1 MHPNSNTLGEKID
14 NLIYKICEIIE
25 KLRDVLSSEKNM
37 QRVYDKEIAS
47 ALDLT
52 SVNFATMKKRNSVP
66 FSNIL
71 DFCALKKISIN
82 WLLYGQDPS
91 SLIDSTDKYWI
102 KYFPTINVSA
112 GGGAF
117 DSEQDFEKL
126 DLPDFFVNIVG
137 GKDNIKNIEAINVT
151 GDSMEPTLNNGNI
164 IFIDK
169 TKQDI
174 AKDGIYA
181 FVNENGLFVKRIQ
194 RRVDGAIDIISDN
207 KEYPI
212 QIAKKQEID
221 VLGKVVSSIGRV
233 F

>member
-1 MHPNSNTLGEKID
+1 MFNIN
-14 NLIYKICEIIE
+14 EIIE
-25 KLRDVLSSEKNM
+25 KLRDVLSSEKKDGK
-37 QRVYDKEIAS
+37 VFDKEIAT

-82 WLLYGQDPS
+82 WMLYGQDPS
-91 SLIDSTDKYWI
+91 SLIDTTDKYWI
-102 KYFPTINVSA
+102 KYFPTVNVSA
-112 GGGAF
+112 GGGAY
-117 DSEQDFEKL
+117 DDEDDYEKL

-137 GKDNIKNIEAINVT
+137 GKENVKNIEAINVT

-169 TKQDI
+169 TKNNVS
-174 AKDGIYA
+174 KDGIYA
-181 FVNENGLFVKRIQ
+181 FINENGLFVKRIQ
-194 RRVDGAIDIISDN
+194 RRVDGGLDVISDN

-212 QIAKKQEID
+212 QVVNKDGIN
-221 VLGKVVSSIGRV
+221 VLGKVVSSIGKV

>member
-1 MHPNSNTLGEKID
+1 MLCIN
-14 NLIYKICEIIE
+14 EIIE
-25 KLRDVLSSEKNM
+25 KLRDVLSSEKENGKIF
-37 QRVYDKEIAS
+37 DKEIAS
-47 ALDLT
+47 VLDIT
-52 SVNFATMKKRNSVP
+52 SVNFATMKKRNSIP

-82 WLLYGQDPS
+82 WMLYGQDPS

-102 KYFPTINVSA
+102 KYFPTISVSA
-112 GGGAF
+112 GGGAY
-117 DSEQDFEKL
+117 DANEDYEKL

-169 TKQDI
+169 TKQDVS
-174 AKDGIYA
+174 KDGIYA
-181 FVNENGLFVKRIQ
+181 FVNENGLFVKRMQKRI
-194 RRVDGAIDIISDN
+194 DGSLDIISDN
-207 KEYPI
+207 KEYPM
-212 QIAKKQEID
+212 QIAKKDEID
-221 VLGKVVSSIGRV
+221 ILGKVVSSIGKV

>member
-1 MHPNSNTLGEKID
+1 MFNIN
-14 NLIYKICEIIE
+14 EIIE
-25 KLRDVLSSEKNM
+25 KLRDVLSSEKKDGK
-37 QRVYDKEIAS
+37 VFDKEIAT

-82 WLLYGQDPS
+82 WMLYGQDPS
-91 SLIDSTDKYWI
+91 SLIDTTDRYWI
-102 KYFPTINVSA
+102 KYFPTVSVSA

-117 DSEQDFEKL
+117 DGEDEYEKL
-126 DLPDFFVNIVG
+126 DLPDFFVDIIG
-137 GKDNIKNIEAINVT
+137 GKENVKNIEAINVT

-169 TKQDI
+169 TKQNVN
-174 AKDGIYA
+174 KDGIYA
-181 FVNENGLFVKRIQ
+181 FINENGLFVKRIQ
-194 RRVDGAIDIISDN
+194 RRVDGGLDVISDN
-207 KEYPI
+207 KEYPM
-212 QIAKKQEID
+212 QIVHKDGIN
-221 VLGKVVSSIGRV
+221 VLGKVVSSIGKV

>member
-1 MHPNSNTLGEKID
+1 MFNIN
-14 NLIYKICEIIE
+14 EIIE
-25 KLRDVLSSEKNM
+25 KLRDVLSSEKDNGK
-37 QRVYDKEIAS
+37 VFDKEIAT

-82 WLLYGQDPS
+82 WMLYGQDPS
-91 SLIDSTDKYWI
+91 SLIDTTDKYWI
-102 KYFPTINVSA
+102 KYFPTVSVSA
-112 GGGAF
+112 GGGAY
-117 DSEQDFEKL
+117 DEDDGYEKL
-126 DLPDFFVNIVG
+126 DLPDFFVNIIG

-169 TKQDI
+169 TKQNVS
-174 AKDGIYA
+174 KDGIYA

-194 RRVDGAIDIISDN
+194 RRVDGGLDVISDN
-207 KEYPI
+207 KEYPM
-212 QIAKKQEID
+212 QIVEKNGIN
-221 VLGKVVSSIGRV
+221 VLGKVVSSIGQV

>member
-1 MHPNSNTLGEKID
+1 MLCIN
-14 NLIYKICEIIE
+14 EIIE
-25 KLRDVLSSEKNM
+25 KLRDVLSSEKNNGKIF
-37 QRVYDKEIAS
+37 DKEIAN

-52 SVNFATMKKRNSVP
+52 SVNFATMKKRNSIP

-82 WLLYGQDPS
+82 WMLYGQDPS

-112 GGGAF
+112 GGGAYE
-117 DSEQDFEKL
+117 SEDDYEKL

-169 TKQDI
+169 TKQDVS
-174 AKDGIYA
+174 KDGIYA
-181 FVNENGLFVKRIQ
+181 FVNENGLFVKRMQ
-194 RRVDGAIDIISDN
+194 RRIDGSLDIISDN
-207 KEYPI
+207 KEYPM
-212 QIAKKQEID
+212 QIAKKTDID
-221 VLGKVVSSIGRV
+221 ILGKVVSSIGKV

>member
-1 MHPNSNTLGEKID
+1 MFNIN
-14 NLIYKICEIIE
+14 EIIE
-25 KLRDVLSSEKNM
+25 KLRDVLSSEKKDGK
-37 QRVYDKEIAS
+37 VFDKEIAT

-71 DFCALKKISIN
+71 DFCAVKKISIN

-102 KYFPTINVSA
+102 KYFPTVSVSA
-112 GGGAF
+112 GGGAY
-117 DSEQDFEKL
+117 DDEDDYEKL
-126 DLPDFFVNIVG
+126 DLPDFFLNIIG
-137 GKDNIKNIEAINVT
+137 GKENVKNIEAINVT

-169 TKQDI
+169 TKQNVS
-174 AKDGIYA
+174 KDGIYA
-181 FVNENGLFVKRIQ
+181 FINENGLFVKRIQ
-194 RRVDGAIDIISDN
+194 RRVDGGLDVISDN
-207 KEYPI
+207 KEYPM
-212 QIAKKQEID
+212 QIVNKDGIN
-221 VLGKVVSSIGRV
+221 VLGKVVSSIGKV

>member
-1 MHPNSNTLGEKID
+1 MLCIN
-14 NLIYKICEIIE
+14 EIID
-25 KLRDVLSSEKNM
+25 KLRDVLSSERDNGKIF
-37 QRVYDKEIAS
+37 DKEIAN

-52 SVNFATMKKRNSVP
+52 SVNFATMKKRNTIP

-82 WLLYGQDPS
+82 WMLYGQDPS

-102 KYFPTINVSA
+102 KYFPTISVSA
-112 GGGAF
+112 GGGAY
-117 DSEQDFEKL
+117 DAEEEYEKL
-126 DLPDFFVNIVG
+126 DLPDFFVNIIG

-169 TKQDI
+169 TKQDVS
-174 AKDGIYA
+174 KDGIYA
-181 FVNENGLFVKRIQ
+181 FVNENGLFVKRMQ
-194 RRVDGAIDIISDN
+194 RRIDGSLDIISDN
-207 KEYPI
+207 KEYPM
-212 QIAKKQEID
+212 QIAKKAEINI
-221 VLGKVVSSIGRV
+221 LGKVVSSIGKV

>member
-1 MHPNSNTLGEKID
+1 MFNIN
-14 NLIYKICEIIE
+14 EIIE
-25 KLRDVLSSEKNM
+25 KLRDVLSSEKNDGK
-37 QRVYDKEIAS
+37 VFDKDIAN

-82 WLLYGQDPS
+82 WMLYGQDPS

-112 GGGAF
+112 GGGAY
-117 DSEQDFEKL
+117 DNEEEYEKL
-126 DLPDFFVNIVG
+126 DLPDFFVDLIG
-137 GKDNIKNIEAINVT
+137 GRDNVKNIEAINVT

-169 TKQDI
+169 TKQNVS
-174 AKDGIYA
+174 KDGIYA
-181 FVNENGLFVKRIQ
+181 FINENGLFVKRIQ
-194 RRVDGAIDIISDN
+194 RRVDGGLDVISDN
-207 KEYPI
+207 KEYPM
-212 QIAKKQEID
+212 QIVNKEGIN
-221 VLGKVVSSIGRV
+221 VLGKVISSIGKV

>member
-1 MHPNSNTLGEKID
+1 MFNIS
-14 NLIYKICEIIE
+14 EIIE
-25 KLRDVLSSEKNM
+25 KLRDVLSSEKENGKIF
-37 QRVYDKEIAS
+37 DKDIAN

-82 WLLYGQDPS
+82 WMLYGQDPS

-102 KYFPTINVSA
+102 KYFPTVSISA
-112 GGGAF
+112 GGGAY
-117 DSEQDFEKL
+117 DADDEYEKL
-126 DLPDFFVNIVG
+126 DLPDFFVDIIG
-137 GKDNIKNIEAINVT
+137 GKENLKNIEAINVT

-169 TKQDI
+169 TKKDVN
-174 AKDGIYA
+174 KDGIYA
-181 FVNENGLFVKRIQ
+181 FMNENGLFVKRIQ
-194 RRVDGAIDIISDN
+194 RRVDGGLDVISDN
-207 KEYPI
+207 KEYPM
-212 QIAKKQEID
+212 QVVNKSGID
-221 VLGKVVSSIGRV
+221 VLGKVVSSIGKV

>member
-1 MHPNSNTLGEKID
+1 MFNIN
-14 NLIYKICEIIE
+14 EIIE
-25 KLRDVLSSEKNM
+25 KLRDVLSSEKKDGK
-37 QRVYDKEIAS
+37 VFDKEIAT

-71 DFCALKKISIN
+71 DFCAVKKISIN

-102 KYFPTINVSA
+102 KYFPTVSVSA
-112 GGGAF
+112 GGGAY
-117 DSEQDFEKL
+117 DEEDNYEKL
-126 DLPDFFVNIVG
+126 DLPDFFVNIIG
-137 GKDNIKNIEAINVT
+137 GKENVKNIEAINVT

-169 TKQDI
+169 TKQNVS
-174 AKDGIYA
+174 KDGIYA
-181 FVNENGLFVKRIQ
+181 FINENGLFVKRIQ
-194 RRVDGAIDIISDN
+194 RRVDGGLDVISDN
-207 KEYPI
+207 KEYPM
-212 QIAKKQEID
+212 QIVNKDGIN
-221 VLGKVVSSIGRV
+221 VLGKVVSSIGKV

>member
-1 MHPNSNTLGEKID
+1 MLHFD
-14 NLIYKICEIIE
+14 EIIE
-25 KLRDVLSSEKNM
+25 KLRDVLSTEKKNK
-37 QRVYDKEIAS
+37 VFDKDIAT
-47 ALDLT
+47 ALDIS
-52 SVNFATMKKRNSVP
+52 SVNFATMKKRDSVP

-82 WLLYGQDPS
+82 WMLYGQDPS
-91 SLIDSTDKYWI
+91 SLIDSTDRYWI
-102 KYFPTINVSA
+102 KYYPSINVSA
-112 GGGAF
+112 GGGAY
-117 DSEQDFEKL
+117 DDEDNFEKL
-126 DLPDFFVNIVG
+126 DMPDFFINIVG
-137 GKDNIKNIEAINVT
+137 GSENLKNIEAINVT

-169 TKQDI
+169 TKQDL

-194 RRVDGAIDIISDN
+194 KRVDGALDVISDN

-212 QIAKKQEID
+212 QIVSKGDIT
-221 VLGKVVSSIGRV
+221 VLGKVISSIGRV

>member
-1 MHPNSNTLGEKID
+1 MFNIN
-14 NLIYKICEIIE
+14 EIIE
-25 KLRDVLSSEKNM
+25 KLRDVLSSEKNNGK
-37 QRVYDKEIAS
+37 VFDKEIAK
-47 ALDLT
+47 ALELT

-102 KYFPTINVSA
+102 KYFPTISVSA
-112 GGGAF
+112 GGGAY
-117 DSEQDFEKL
+117 DNIDEYEKL
-126 DLPDFFVNIVG
+126 DLPNFFIDIIG
-137 GKDNIKNIEAINVT
+137 GKENLKNIEAINVI

-169 TKQDI
+169 TKFDVN
-174 AKDGIYA
+174 KDGIYA

-194 RRVDGAIDIISDN
+194 RRIDGGLDIISDN

-212 QIAKKQEID
+212 QVTDKEEIKI
-221 VLGKVVSSIGRV
+221 LGKVVSSIGKV

>member
-1 MHPNSNTLGEKID
+1 MFNIN
-14 NLIYKICEIIE
+14 EIIE
-25 KLRDVLSSEKNM
+25 KLRDVLSSEKKDGK
-37 QRVYDKEIAS
+37 VFDKEIAS

-82 WLLYGQDPS
+82 WMLYGQDPS

-102 KYFPTINVSA
+102 KYYPTVRVSA
-112 GGGAF
+112 GGGAY
-117 DSEQDFEKL
+117 DDEDEYEKL
-126 DLPDFFVNIVG
+126 DLPDFFLNIIG
-137 GKDNIKNIEAINVT
+137 GKENVKNIEAINVT
-151 GDSMEPTLNNGNI
+151 GDSMEPTLNTGNI

-169 TKQDI
+169 TKQNVS
-174 AKDGIYA
+174 KDGIYA
-181 FVNENGLFVKRIQ
+181 FINENGLFVKRIQ
-194 RRVDGAIDIISDN
+194 RRVDGGLDVISDN

-212 QIAKKQEID
+212 QIVKKDGIN
-221 VLGKVVSSIGRV
+221 VLGKVVSSIGKV

>member
-1 MHPNSNTLGEKID
+1 MLCIN
-14 NLIYKICEIIE
+14 EIIE
-25 KLRDVLSSEKNM
+25 KLRDVLSSEKNNGKIF
-37 QRVYDKEIAS
+37 DKEIAN

-52 SVNFATMKKRNSVP
+52 SVNFATMKKRNSIP

-82 WLLYGQDPS
+82 WMLYGQDPS

-112 GGGAF
+112 GGGAYE
-117 DSEQDFEKL
+117 SEDDYEKL
-126 DLPDFFVNIVG
+126 DLPDFFVNTVG

-169 TKQDI
+169 TKQDVS
-174 AKDGIYA
+174 KDGIYA
-181 FVNENGLFVKRIQ
+181 FVNENGLFVKRMQ
-194 RRVDGAIDIISDN
+194 RRIDGSLDIISDN
-207 KEYPI
+207 KEYPM
-212 QIAKKQEID
+212 QIAKKTDID
-221 VLGKVVSSIGRV
+221 ILGKVVSSIGKV

>member
-1 MHPNSNTLGEKID
+1 MLHFD
-14 NLIYKICEIIE
+14 EIIE
-25 KLRDVLSSEKNM
+25 KLRDVLSTESKGK
-37 QRVYDKEIAS
+37 VFDKDIANE
-47 ALDLT
+47 LNIT
-52 SVNFATMKKRNSVP
+52 SVNFATMKKRDSVP
-66 FSNIL
+66 YSNIL

-82 WLLYGQDPS
+82 WMLYGQDPS

-102 KYFPTINVSA
+102 KYYPNINLSA
-112 GGGAF
+112 GGGAE
-117 DSEQDFEKL
+117 DAEDNFEKL
-126 DLPDFFVNIVG
+126 DMPDFFVNIVG
-137 GKDNIKNIEAINVT
+137 GSENLKNIEAINVT

-169 TKQDI
+169 TKNDT

-194 RRVDGAIDIISDN
+194 KRVDGALDVISDN

-212 QIAKKQEID
+212 QVVNKGEIT

>member
-1 MHPNSNTLGEKID
+1 MFNIN
-14 NLIYKICEIIE
+14 EIIE
-25 KLRDVLSSEKNM
+25 KLRDVLSSEKKDGK
-37 QRVYDKEIAS
+37 VFDKEIAT

-71 DFCALKKISIN
+71 DFCAVKKISIN

-102 KYFPTINVSA
+102 KYFPTVSVSA
-112 GGGAF
+112 GGGAY
-117 DSEQDFEKL
+117 DDEDNYEKL
-126 DLPDFFVNIVG
+126 DLPDFFVNIIG
-137 GKDNIKNIEAINVT
+137 GKENVKNIEAINVT

-169 TKQDI
+169 TKQNVN
-174 AKDGIYA
+174 KDGIYA
-181 FVNENGLFVKRIQ
+181 FINENGLFVKRIQ
-194 RRVDGAIDIISDN
+194 RRVDGGLDVISDN
-207 KEYPI
+207 KEYPM
-212 QIAKKQEID
+212 QIVNKDGIN
-221 VLGKVVSSIGRV
+221 VLGKVVSSIGKV

>member
-1 MHPNSNTLGEKID
+1 MFNIT
-14 NLIYKICEIIE
+14 EIIE
-25 KLRDVLSSEKNM
+25 KLRDVLSSEKDNEKIF
-37 QRVYDKEIAS
+37 DKDIAS

-102 KYFPTINVSA
+102 KYYPTISVSA
-112 GGGAF
+112 GGGAYENE
-117 DSEQDFEKL
+117 DEFEKL
-126 DLPDFFVNIVG
+126 DLPDFFINIVG

-169 TKQDI
+169 TKSDVT
-174 AKDGIYA
+174 KDGIYA

-194 RRVDGAIDIISDN
+194 RRIDGNLDVISDN

-212 QIAKKQEID
+212 QITNKNNIEI
-221 VLGKVVSSIGRV
+221 LGKVISSIGKV

>member
-1 MHPNSNTLGEKID
+1 MFNIN
-14 NLIYKICEIIE
+14 EIIE
-25 KLRDVLSSEKNM
+25 KLRDVLSSEKPDGK
-37 QRVYDKEIAS
+37 VFDKEIAN

-91 SLIDSTDKYWI
+91 SLIDTTDKYWI

-112 GGGAF
+112 GGGAY
-117 DSEQDFEKL
+117 DSDEDFEKL
-126 DLPDFFVNIVG
+126 DLPDFFVDIIG
-137 GKDNIKNIEAINVT
+137 GKENVKNIEAINVT

-169 TKQDI
+169 TKQNVS
-174 AKDGIYA
+174 KDGIYA
-181 FVNENGLFVKRIQ
+181 FINENGLFVKRIQ
-194 RRVDGAIDIISDN
+194 RRVDGGLDVISDN
-207 KEYPI
+207 KEYPM
-212 QIAKKQEID
+212 QIVNKEGIN
-221 VLGKVVSSIGRV
+221 VLGKVISSIGKV

>member
-1 MHPNSNTLGEKID
+1 MFNIN
-14 NLIYKICEIIE
+14 EIIE
-25 KLRDVLSSEKNM
+25 KLRDVLSSEKDDGK
-37 QRVYDKEIAS
+37 VFDKEIAS

-82 WLLYGQDPS
+82 WMLYGQDPS

-112 GGGAF
+112 GGGAYE
-117 DSEQDFEKL
+117 SEDEYEKL
-126 DLPDFFVNIVG
+126 DLPDFFVNILG
-137 GKDNIKNIEAINVT
+137 GKDTIKNIEAINVT

-169 TKQDI
+169 SKQNI
-174 AKDGIYA
+174 NKDGIYA
-181 FVNENGLFVKRIQ
+181 FINENGLFVKRMQ
-194 RRVDGAIDIISDN
+194 RRVDGGLDVISDN
-207 KEYPI
+207 KEYPV
-212 QIAKKQEID
+212 QIVNKNGIN
-221 VLGKVVSSIGRV
+221 VLGKVVSSIGKV

>member
-1 MHPNSNTLGEKID
+1 MFNIN
-14 NLIYKICEIIE
+14 EIIE
-25 KLRDVLSSEKNM
+25 KLRDVLSSEKNDGK
-37 QRVYDKEIAS
+37 VFDKEIAT

-102 KYFPTINVSA
+102 KYFPTVSVSA
-112 GGGAF
+112 GGGAY
-117 DSEQDFEKL
+117 DEEDEYEQL
-126 DLPDFFVNIVG
+126 DLPDFFIDIIG
-137 GKDNIKNIEAINVT
+137 GKENVKNIEAINVT

-169 TKQDI
+169 TKQNVN
-174 AKDGIYA
+174 KDGIYA
-181 FVNENGLFVKRIQ
+181 FINENGLFVKRIQ
-194 RRVDGAIDIISDN
+194 RRVDGGLDVISDN
-207 KEYPI
+207 KEYPM
-212 QIAKKQEID
+212 QIVDKNGIN
-221 VLGKVVSSIGRV
+221 VLGKVVSSIGKV

>member
-1 MHPNSNTLGEKID
+1 MFNIN
-14 NLIYKICEIIE
+14 EIIE
-25 KLRDVLSSEKNM
+25 KLRDVLSSEKPDGK
-37 QRVYDKEIAS
+37 VFDKEIAN

-91 SLIDSTDKYWI
+91 SLIDTTDKYWI
-102 KYFPTINVSA
+102 KYFPTISVSA
-112 GGGAF
+112 GGGAY
-117 DSEQDFEKL
+117 DTDDDFEKL
-126 DLPDFFVNIVG
+126 DLPDFFVDIIG
-137 GKDNIKNIEAINVT
+137 GKENVKNIEAINVT

-169 TKQDI
+169 TKQNVS
-174 AKDGIYA
+174 KDGIYA
-181 FVNENGLFVKRIQ
+181 FINENGLFVKRIQ
-194 RRVDGAIDIISDN
+194 RRVDGGLDVISDN
-207 KEYPI
+207 KEYPM
-212 QIAKKQEID
+212 QIVNKEGIN
-221 VLGKVVSSIGRV
+221 VLGKVISSIGKV